1 MQRKMSLTESLRN
14 TINQLDI
21 LSEEEYRG
29 SHGESVLNGKY
40 KIISKIVPANQV
52 FTNADSIREWGWNP

>member
-1 MQRKMSLTESLRN
+1 MSLTESLRN

-29 SHGESVLNGKY
+29 RHGESVLNGKY
-40 KIISKIVPANQV
+40 KIISKTVPANQV
-52 FTNADSIREWGWNP
+52 FTNGDSIREWGWNP